1 MAGQPKKR
9 ARKPNPNPSRPPK
22 GKPAYT
28 DAALVGRICARIAI
42 GVSYGTASIGEGL
55 SRDAVQVWLHR
66 AKEYGD
72 KADAALQAAVSAIM
86 RARSIA
92 EGAVETA
99 IWDGSAKPS
108 QMFFAERQLR
118 SDYGNQQTIQI
129 EGPTPDSQVGS
140 LLGKLLG
147 LADPARP

>member
-28 DAALVGRICARIAI
+28 DAALVGRICARIAL
-42 GVSYGTASIGEGL
+42 GVPYGPAGMCEGL
-55 SRDAVQVWLHR
+55 ARPTVWAWLSK
-66 AKEYGD
+66 AQEQGD
-72 KADAALQAAVSAIM
+72 SADPALRAAVDGIA
-86 RARSIA
+86 RARGEAEARIA
-92 EGAVETA
+92 QVVA
-99 IWDGSAKPS
+99 DGSAKPS
-108 QMFFAERQLR
+108 QMFWAERQGR
-118 SDYGNQQTIQI
+118 ADWGNQQTIQI

-147 LADPARP
+147 LADPAGP